1 MHICAKSQL
10 SQYKAF
16 NILYFRVERQV
27 MIFKTEALLP
37 ALPLKTPELADE
49 ETSLVNKPLV
59 KLLQEVLEKVFN
71 LIT

>member
-16 NILYFRVERQV
+16 NILYFRVEWQV

-37 ALPLKTPELADE
+37 ALEPVELSSSE
-49 ETSLVNKPLV
+49 NQVGYC
-59 KLLQEVLEKVFN
+59 
-71 LIT
+71 